1 MFSKLFKSLS
11 VAKDITILASGNK
24 KKIVKRV
31 KNKTKAKL
39 LNKVLAKTGFWKL

>member
-11 VAKDITILASGNK
+11 VAKDISTLASFDT
-24 KKIVKRV
+24 KKIIKRA
-31 KNKTKAKL
+31 KNKTKAKV